1 MHEKSRPTPPQEEWP
16 QHAADVKPL
25 VLDGLGGR
33 AARDSGAPV
42 VECINLM
49 ERLEETKKTESDRA
63 ASQNK
68 QGHHHQARGIPK
80 SMSQKDDER
89 INRGS

>member
-1 MHEKSRPTPPQEEWP
+1 MKKADPP
-16 QHAADVKPL
+16 HRRKNGRSNAADVKPL

-68 QGHHHQARGIPK
+68 QGHRHQARGIPK